1 MFAGVAEMFA
11 RAMVGFAMVPVFGYW
26 AGCIAS
32 PVAWLFA
39 CAFLLPAYH
48 FVMARLEHPAAAGTV
63 CGCAKLDPV
72 IQTAP
77 FRPAAPCRLPGR
89 GLFCAGTGHLQNQS
103 ERVYLEYICKT
114 SPAPAQAPFSAC
126 GRGGRR
132 GVSGVARILR
142 EGRARLWSSRSWSSW
157 KAP

>member
-63 CGCAKLDPV
+63 
-72 IQTAP
+72 
-77 FRPAAPCRLPGR
+77 RLR
-89 GLFCAGTGHLQNQS
+89 
-103 ERVYLEYICKT
+103 
-114 SPAPAQAPFSAC
+114 
-126 GRGGRR
+126 
-132 GVSGVARILR
+132 
-142 EGRARLWSSRSWSSW
+142 
-157 KAP
+157 KA